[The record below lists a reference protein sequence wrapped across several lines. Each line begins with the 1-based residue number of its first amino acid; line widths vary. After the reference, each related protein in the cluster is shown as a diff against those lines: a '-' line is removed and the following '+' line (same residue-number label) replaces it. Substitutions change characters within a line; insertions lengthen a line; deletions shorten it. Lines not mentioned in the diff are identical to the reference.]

1 MGQQEIHDKGFSLYN
16 KIKVGGKTLENAVLD
31 LDTVK
36 KDREKQ
42 ILFSK
47 NQIIKA
53 YMTQDV
59 ETLRKVSKFYYNSNG
74 IYKRICK
81 YFAFLYRYDWYIV
94 PEIYDQS
101 FIEDEKNVNKVL
113 TDFAKALD
121 FLDNSYIKNKCG
133 EIALNVIVEGAYYGY
148 KVITPDGLI
157 IQDLPLKY
165 CRSRYSINGLPVVE
179 FNMQFFDTVFPD
191 ATERVKV
198 LKLFPDDF
206 KKGYVLFKAGKL
218 PSDKATD
225 KCGCWYA
232 LEPGSGVKFGGADK
246 DIPMFANVIPD
257 LIDLEQA
264 KIIDKRRQLQK
275 LAKILVQK
283 LPLDKNGDLIFDVDE
298 AKDIHD
304 NAVAMVNDVIGVD
317 VITTFADI
325 DDIDVSSD
333 NASSTDDA
341 LERNERSVYNA
352 FGVAKGLFNS
362 DGNLA
367 MAQSILNDES
377 SLRNLLFSFNVFYN
391 QVIKECNYGNRKKY
405 KFRLYMLETTQ
416 SNYKELSKMYKEQTQ
431 IGYSKMLPQIALGH
445 SQSAI
450 LNSAVFENQ
459 ILDLSSIMIP
469 PLMSSVMSGAEV
481 LGVDKNGKLNT
492 AKNQDNTENTGRPEK
507 SDAEKSDK
515 TIANKNAEG

>member
-1 MGQQEIHDKGFSLYN
+1 MD
-16 KIKVGGKTLENAVLD
+16 
-31 LDTVK
+31 
-36 KDREKQ
+36 
-42 ILFSK
+42 
-47 NQIIKA
+47 
-53 YMTQDV
+53 QDV

-81 YFAFLYRYDWYIV
+81 YFAFLYRYDWYVV

-101 FIEDEKNVNKVL
+101 FIEEEKNVNKVL

-165 CRSRYSINGLPVVE
+165 CRSRYNINGLPVVE
-179 FNMQFFDTVFPD
+179 FNMQFFDTMFPD
-191 ATERVKV
+191 TTERIKI

-218 PSDKATD
+218 PPDKTTD
-225 KCGCWYA
+225 KFGHWYA
-232 LEPGSGVKFGGADK
+232 LDPGSGVKFGGTDK

-257 LIDLEQA
+257 LIDLEQE
-264 KIIDKRRQLQK
+264 KTIDKRRQLQK

-325 DDIDVSSD
+325 DDIDVSNE
-333 NASSTDDA
+333 NASAADDA
-341 LERNERSVYNA
+341 LERNERSVYNS

-367 MAQSILNDES
+367 ITQSILNDES
-377 SLRNLLFSFNVFYN
+377 SIRNLLFSFNIFYN

-416 SNYKELSKMYKEQTQ
+416 SNYKDLAKMYKEQTQ

-445 SQSAI
+445 SQSSI

-459 ILDLSSIMIP
+459 ILDLSTIMIP

-481 LGVDKNGKLNT
+481 LGVDKSGKLNT
-492 AKNQDNTENTGRPEK
+492 SKNQNTTADNAGRPEK
-507 SDAEKSDK
+507 PDAEKSDK